1 MSDKCFKN
9 TTINTAYYLTVSI
22 PVYFNITFYWCEN
35 LAIWQKRTEIF
46 QCAFAIKIF
55 DSEIKSSGVNPE
67 NLSGNIWFS
76 ECPCWATFAVRF

>member
-35 LAIWQKRTEIF
+35 LVIWQKRTENF
-46 QCAFAIKIF
+46 QCAFDLKKF
-55 DSEIKSSGVNPE
+55 DSEIKLPGRALKIYLEILGLANVLVGLLLP
-67 NLSGNIWFS
+67 
-76 ECPCWATFAVRF
+76 